1 MSWRPD
7 EIWLDT
13 EVLWFRERSR
23 GHAAA
28 LVANAPSFF
37 GAGRGRI
44 SAITIPNGLAE
55 SRRRRAELRRRRT
68 VRRTRAAALAIG
80 PAMMLALATPRLS
93 SGSRT
98 GEALLEDPPS
108 QTLRPGATGAEP
120 AGATP
125 ARGVVERAASTEGA
139 SAKPDRKAAAT
150 SFPKVQ
156 WNRATSHGLPFA
168 GYLTGGTQL
177 PVEGADWV
185 TWNPVHDSVPNKP
198 NRLYGNERTI
208 RTIVSIVAAYRADHP
223 NAPRVVVGDIS
234 FRGGGPMEQ
243 HRSHQNGLDVDVY
256 YPRLDRTL
264 RAPVRTDQI
273 DRRLAQDLLDRFVA
287 AGAQKVFVGY
297 HSGLRGPG
305 GIVTPYPNHENHMH
319 VRFRAPRG

>member
-13 EVLWFRERSR
+13 EVLWFRERSS
-23 GHAAA
+23 GHAAT

-37 GAGRGRI
+37 GVGRARI

-80 PAMMLALATPRLS
+80 PAMMLALAAPRIS

-108 QTLRPGATGAEP
+108 QTLRPGA
-120 AGATP
+120 AGAGAAGAAP
-125 ARGVVERAASTEGA
+125 ARGVAERAASGA
-139 SAKPDRKAAAT
+139 ASSAKPDRKAAT
-150 SFPKVQ
+150 PFPKVQ
-156 WNRATSHGLPFA
+156 WNEGTSHGLPFA

-177 PVEGADWV
+177 PVEGVDWV
-185 TWNPVHDSVPNKP
+185 TWNPVRDSVPNKP

-208 RTIVSIVAAYRADHP
+208 RTIISVVTAHRAAHP

-256 YPRLDRTL
+256 YPRLDGRL
-264 RAPVRTDQI
+264 RAPLSTAQI

-305 GIVTPYPNHENHMH
+305 GVVTPYPNHENHMH
-319 VRFRAPRG
+319 VRFRAPRR